1 MSNIDANGDK
11 VYSLRNLNGDLL
23 YTSSVTNQLYCY
35 HYRQPGY
42 DPEKNPDVME
52 PEYRTR
58 KEIAESTGIEGVFAD
73 NNTVI
78 SVSPN
83 PTSVYFTVN
92 VDVPVKSVRI
102 YNLAGAL
109 VKAVANPDNNTVQVS
124 GMASGLYML
133 SIETE
138 ESNYSSKL
146 IVK

>member
-1 MSNIDANGDK
+1 
-11 VYSLRNLNGDLL
+11 
-23 YTSSVTNQLYCY
+23 
-35 HYRQPGY
+35 
-42 DPEKNPDVME
+42 ME

-58 KEIAESTGIEGVFAD
+58 KEIAESTGIEGVLAD

-83 PTSVYFTVN
+83 PASVYFTVN
-92 VDVPVKSVRI
+92 VDVPVKSVSI
-102 YNLAGAL
+102 YNLAGTL
-109 VKAVANPDNNTVQVS
+109 VKAVANPDNNTVEVS
-124 GMASGLYML
+124 DMASGLYML